1 MLKVKKKIGKTSS
14 VNKNQDEISKI
25 QNELKNSIKKSY
37 LNDQKKKKTIDKY
50 AQLTTQIREEYAK
63 LQHENIQ
70 LKIELQ
76 KYKTYVYQLP
86 ETQTKKYYSKPIRKG
101 KNYHDLQPESEIDE
115 SDSFVT
121 EIRRRRPRKQKRKI
135 IYEDKLD
142 VFQITNRNLQV
153 KKSKKK
159 IIKLIK
165 KKTRKNNWNTK
176 KKIEKNYKI
185 NKNVKFN

>member
-86 ETQTKKYYSKPIRKG
+86 ETQTKKYYSKPIRKR

-165 KKTRKNNWNTK
+165 KKQEKIIETPK
-176 KKIEKNYKI
+176 KK
-185 NKNVKFN
+185 

>member
-86 ETQTKKYYSKPIRKG
+86 ETQTKKYYSKPIRKR
-101 KNYHDLQPESEIDE
+101 KNYHDLQPESKIDE

-165 KKTRKNNWNTK
+165 KKQEKIIETPK